1 MNVISLPETHS
12 TNDLLRQL
20 LRSET
25 LPEGTII
32 STDFQTAG
40 KGQVGNTWES
50 EAGKNLLFSIVLY
63 PEHIE
68 IEKQFVISQI
78 ISLAIKNTL
87 ERYTSDISI
96 KWPNDIYWKDKKIA
110 GILIE
115 NSLQKGKIQFSIIG
129 IGLNVN
135 QTEFISDAPN
145 PVSLAQIT
153 GREYNRE
160 EILLQI
166 TSEIKKLYT
175 EMDTDKIHTSYL
187 TSLYRNHGW
196 NLYRAENET
205 FEAQIAAIKADGM
218 LELKLKDE
226 SVRGFYFKEVEFVIT
241 TKGTKED

>member
-1 MNVISLPETHS
+1 MNILSIPETHS
-12 TNDLLRQL
+12 TNDLLREKI
-20 LRSET
+20 RNEK
-25 LPEGTII
+25 LPEGTAL
-32 STDFQTAG
+32 STDFQTKG

-50 EAGKNLLFSIVLY
+50 EAGKNLLFSLVLY

-68 IEKQFVISQI
+68 IEKQFIISQI
-78 ISLAIKNTL
+78 VSLAIKTTL
-87 ERYTSDISI
+87 ELYTSDICI

-153 GREYNRE
+153 GGEYNRE

>member
-1 MNVISLPETHS
+1 MNILSIPETHS
-12 TNDLLRQL
+12 TNDLLRQR
-20 LRSET
+20 LRIER

-50 EAGKNLLFSIVLY
+50 EAGKNLLFSLVLY

-68 IEKQFVISQI
+68 IEKQFIISQI
-78 ISLAIKNTL
+78 VSLAIKTTL
-87 ERYTSDISI
+87 ERNISDICI

-129 IGLNVN
+129 VGLNVN

-153 GREYNRE
+153 GRDYNRE

-226 SVRGFYFKEVEFVIT
+226 SVRGFYFKEVEFVIN
-241 TKGTKED
+241 

>member
-1 MNVISLPETHS
+1 MNVISIPETHS
-12 TNDLLRQL
+12 TNDLLRQR
-20 LRSET
+20 LRSER

-40 KGQVGNTWES
+40 KGQVGNKWES
-50 EAGKNLLFSIVLY
+50 EAGKNLLFSLVLY
-63 PEHIE
+63 PAHIE

-78 ISLAIKNTL
+78 VSLAIKNTL
-87 ERYTSDISI
+87 ERYASDISI

-145 PVSLAQIT
+145 PISLAQIT
-153 GREYNRE
+153 AREYDRE

-166 TSEIKKLYT
+166 SSSILELYANGDFT
-175 EMDTDKIHTSYL
+175 NIQTNYL
-187 TSLYRNHGW
+187 TSLYRNKGW
-196 NLYRAENET
+196 HSFRAGNEI
-205 FEAQIAAIKADGM
+205 FEAKIGAIKADGM
-218 LELKLKDE
+218 LELKLRDE
-226 SVRGFYFKEVEFVIT
+226 SIRGFYFKEVEFVIT
-241 TKGTKED
+241 TKED

>member
-12 TNDLLRQL
+12 TNDLLRQR
-20 LRSET
+20 LRSER

-68 IEKQFVISQI
+68 IEKQFIISQI

-87 ERYTSDISI
+87 EQYTSDICI

-129 IGLNVN
+129 VGLNVN

-153 GREYNRE
+153 GQEYNRE

-205 FEAQIAAIKADGM
+205 FKAQIAAIKADGM

-226 SVRGFYFKEVEFVIT
+226 SVRGFYFKDVEFVIN
-241 TKGTKED
+241 

>member
-1 MNVISLPETHS
+1 
-12 TNDLLRQL
+12 
-20 LRSET
+20 
-25 LPEGTII
+25 
-32 STDFQTAG
+32 
-40 KGQVGNTWES
+40 
-50 EAGKNLLFSIVLY
+50 
-63 PEHIE
+63 
-68 IEKQFVISQI
+68 
-78 ISLAIKNTL
+78 L
-87 ERYTSDISI
+87 ELYTSDICI

-175 EMDTDKIHTSYL
+175 EIDTDKIHTSYL

>member
-12 TNDLLRQL
+12 TNDLLRQR
-20 LRSET
+20 LRSER

-68 IEKQFVISQI
+68 IEKQFIISQI

-87 ERYTSDISI
+87 ELYTSDICI

>member
-12 TNDLLRQL
+12 TNDLLRQR
-20 LRSET
+20 LRSER

-68 IEKQFVISQI
+68 IEKQFIISQI

-87 ERYTSDISI
+87 EQYTSDICI

-129 IGLNVN
+129 VGLNVN

-145 PVSLAQIT
+145 PISLAQIT

-187 TSLYRNHGW
+187 TSLYRNKGW
-196 NLYRAENET
+196 HSFRAENET

-226 SVRGFYFKEVEFVIT
+226 SVRGFYFKDVEFVIN
-241 TKGTKED
+241 